1 MTSPDE
7 VFRDFADSEE
17 AQEYYDDHNR
27 TRDEVAEENL
37 GPLID
42 EFLNGE
48 VDIVEFR
55 NRNNGLNKQHP
66 LWGFDGFVGG
76 MHFNKLLKAV
86 PDESELEQKLRDVIQ
101 PPESDAEAHET
112 IDAFAEYTQ
121 RLKEN
126 DLDSDP
132 FPKSTIFFLS
142 YFWHIQQPGE
152 WPLYY
157 PTTEQYLKEVGLFEM
172 EESYGASYVDFIET
186 MDDLREEASTW
197 LEAPVEYRDVSNA
210 IYWHEE
216 WDESEIEE
224 EETSG
229 ETEERDT
236 FVDVDKPYLPPVVAD
251 LDEVAAGTDEAV
263 NRYAPVETDLAV
275 VFEKKCGRLF
285 EMLGFDTE
293 ILGQGSGRNP
303 DGIAIAVRNDYAVI
317 YDAKKREDGYRI
329 GRDDRTIRE
338 YIEAHTRRLRDQGKR
353 HIYFAIVS
361 SSFRDTEESTLRDL
375 RTNTDIDNIVLLKAG
390 VLQELL
396 RIRLEEPYLN
406 LDDVEWVFGNR
417 PGEIQSEELE
427 NIVPE
432 WRQSD
437 SEFSVS

>member
-1 MTSPDE
+1 MTSPDGI
-7 VFRDFADSEE
+7 FRDFVDSEE
-17 AQEYYDDHNR
+17 AKEHYADHNR
-27 TRDEVAEENL
+27 TRDEVAEEKL
-37 GPLID
+37 RPLIE

-86 PDESELEQKLRDVIQ
+86 PDEAELEEKLRDVVQ
-101 PPESDAEAHET
+101 PPETEAEAHET

-142 YFWHIQQPGE
+142 YFWHIQQPDE

-157 PTTEQYLKEVGLFEM
+157 PTTEQYLKEEGLFEM

-197 LEAPVEYRDVSNA
+197 LETPVEYRDVSNA

-375 RTNTDIDNIVLLKAG
+375 RTNTDIDNIVLLKAE

-396 RIRLEEPYLN
+396 RMRLEEPYLN
-406 LDDVEWVFGNR
+406 LNDVEWVFGNR

-437 SEFSVS
+437 TEFFVS

>member
-1 MTSPDE
+1 MVAPE
-7 VFRDFADSEE
+7 AVFREFADSEE
-17 AQEYYDDHNR
+17 AREHYREQNSK
-27 TRDEVAEENL
+27 RDEVIEEKL
-37 GPLID
+37 QPLIND
-42 EFLNGE
+42 FQSGE
-48 VDIVEFR
+48 VDVVEFR

-86 PDESELEQKLRDVIQ
+86 PDEPELGEKLREVIRL
-101 PPESDAEAHET
+101 PENKTEAHET

-132 FPKSTIFFLS
+132 FPKSTVFFLS
-142 YFWHIQQPGE
+142 YFWHIQQPHD

-157 PTTEQYLKEVGLFEM
+157 PTTEQYLKEQGLFEM
-172 EESYGASYVDFIET
+172 EESYGASYVDFIGT

-197 LEAPVEYRDVSNA
+197 LETPVEYRDVSNA
-210 IYWHEE
+210 FYWHEE

-224 EETSG
+224 EETGG
-229 ETEERDT
+229 ETEGRDT
-236 FVDVDKPYLPPVVAD
+236 FVDVDKPHLPPVVAD

-263 NRYAPVETDLAV
+263 NRYAPVDTDLAV
-275 VFEKKCGRLF
+275 VFEQKCGRLF

-293 ILGQGSGRNP
+293 VLGQGSGRNP

-317 YDAKKREDGYRI
+317 YDAKKRQDGYRI

-338 YIEAHTRRLRDQGKR
+338 YIETHTRRLRDQGKQ

-375 RTNTDIDNIVLLKAG
+375 RTNTDIDNIVLLKAD

-396 RIRLEEPYLN
+396 RMRLEEPYLN
-406 LDDVEWVFGNR
+406 LDDIEWVFGNR

-432 WRQSD
+432 WRQD
-437 SEFSVS
+437 DTGFSVS

>member
-1 MTSPDE
+1 MPTPED
-7 VFRDFADSEE
+7 VFQKFAESEE
-17 AQEYYDDHNR
+17 AREHYTEHNSK
-27 TRDEVAEENL
+27 RDEVIEQKL
-37 GPLID
+37 QPLIE
-42 EFLNGE
+42 EFQGGKMG
-48 VDIVEFR
+48 IVEFR
-55 NRNNGLNKQHP
+55 NRNNGINKQHP
-66 LWGFDGFVGG
+66 HWGFDGFVGG

-86 PDESELEQKLRDVIQ
+86 PEESELEEKLRAVIE
-101 PPESDAEAHET
+101 PPENEAKARET
-112 IDAFAEYTQ
+112 IDSFAEYTQ

-132 FPKSTIFFLS
+132 FPKSTLFFLS
-142 YFWHIQQPGE
+142 YFWHIQQPQI

-157 PTTEQYLKEVGLFEM
+157 PSTEQYLKAEGLFEM
-172 EESYGASYVDFIET
+172 EESYGASYVDFIVT
-186 MDDLREEASTW
+186 MDDLRDEAEEW
-197 LEAPVEYRDVSNA
+197 LEGPVTYRDVSDA

-224 EETSG
+224 EGGGDDGEET
-229 ETEERDT
+229 
-236 FVDVDKPYLPPVVAD
+236 FIDVDEPYLPPFVAD
-251 LDEVAAGTDEAV
+251 LGEVAAGTDEAV
-263 NRYAPVETDLAV
+263 ERYAPVDTDLAV
-275 VFEKKCGRLF
+275 IFEQKCGTLF
-285 EMLGFDTE
+285 EMLGFDTQL
-293 ILGQGSGRNP
+293 LGQGSGRNP
-303 DGIAIAVRNDYAVI
+303 DGIAVAVRNDYAII

-338 YIEAHTRRLRDQGKR
+338 YIETHTRRLRDQGKR

-375 RTNTDIDNIVLLKAG
+375 RTNTDIDNVVLLKAD

-396 RIRLEEPYLN
+396 RMRLEEPYLN

-417 PGEIQSEELE
+417 PGEIQPEELE